1 MKRTTVC
8 CNIDQTDPSNGG
20 FTEEEKAQARSNIR
34 CNKL

>member
-8 CNIDQTDPSNGG
+8 CNIDQTDS
-20 FTEEEKAQARSNIR
+20 FTEEEKAQARANIR